1 MNIYEYLYSYACVY
15 VFVVAVQSPSCVQLF
30 ATLWTAAHQASLSFT
45 LSRSLLKLMS
55 LSQWC
60 HPTISASASPIFSYP
75 QSFPASGS
83 FPMSWLFTSGGHSI
97 GASASASVQFSHS
110 VMSNRTSNEYSG
122 LISFRIEWFD
132 LLTVQGSLKSLLQHH
147 EHIYKNKYICM
158 CVCACVYVYMY
169 ACTRIK
175 FVPKCWLEV
184 YAVKYWWSSYF
195 SPYFVFCIKIYFFL
209 Q

>member
-45 LSRSLLKLMS
+45 LSQSLLKLMS
-55 LSQWC
+55 LSRWC

-97 GASASASVQFSHS
+97 GASASASVQFSS
-110 VMSNRTSNEYSG
+110 VTQSCPTELPMNIQGWFPLGLSG
-122 LISFRIEWFD
+122 LIS
-132 LLTVQGSLKSLLQHH
+132 LLSKGLSRVFSSTMNTYIKTI
-147 EHIYKNKYICM
+147 IYV
-158 CVCACVYVYMY
+158 CVCVYVCMY
-169 ACTRIK
+169 TCTHAH
-175 FVPKCWLEV
+175 V
-184 YAVKYWWSSYF
+184 
-195 SPYFVFCIKIYFFL
+195 
-209 Q
+209 

>member
-1 MNIYEYLYSYACVY
+1 MPRCCCCCSA
-15 VFVVAVQSPSCVQLF
+15 AQSCP
-30 ATLWTAAHQASLSFT
+30 TLGTPWAAARLASLSFT
-45 LSRSLLKLMS
+45 NSRSLLKLMS
-55 LSQWC
+55 IELVMPSN
-60 HPTISASASPIFSYP
+60 HLILFSSCL

-169 ACTRIK
+169 ACTCIK

-184 YAVKYWWSSYF
+184 YAVKYSWSSYF